1 MAAFTIMAELNL
13 SGTIFQHNKLGNSYS
28 VKRSASGNI
37 WIASGVLFLHLL
49 GANSM
54 DNTLGLS

>member
-1 MAAFTIMAELNL
+1 MAASTIMAELNL
-13 SGTIFQHNKLGNSYS
+13 RVAPFFNTTNSGIHIQLRG
-28 VKRSASGNI
+28 RLQGI

-54 DNTLGLS
+54 DNTLGLT